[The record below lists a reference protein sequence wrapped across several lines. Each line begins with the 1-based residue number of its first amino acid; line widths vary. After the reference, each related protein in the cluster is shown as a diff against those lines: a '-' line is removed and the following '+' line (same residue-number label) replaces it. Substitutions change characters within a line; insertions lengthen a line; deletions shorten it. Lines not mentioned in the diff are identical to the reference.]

1 MARGWARVIA
11 ALTIAYAPSGFAQ
24 STITLPDTDVTVSV
38 TEGILTLTPDAYN
51 APGSIGYYARNQ
63 RGGKQDVC
71 LIELS
76 SANVALE
83 STEPV
88 ARMYFENKK
97 LLPLSVAST
106 GNRFKVFAGK
116 NRYIDV
122 RYVFY
127 QKEGGPTQTI
137 IKSCNAGSNEIFAV
151 TFFPDRPFTKNSAA
165 APVKLAPPSF
175 PQSVRYSIDDF
186 ARILYRPMPKQL
198 SFDDPAFYGFGGFSQ
213 GHKVVSRFSTVYVAE
228 AGGYIVGSVFSDLI
242 DCDNRRSM
250 TYGLGTVNDESVDL
264 IDGLLSDMSYKEKLT
279 LKPLANEPTSFSD
292 LDPVFVKI
300 LTDVCSNTF
309 TPGTVDMKKYL

>member
-38 TEGILTLTPDAYN
+38 TEGILTVTPVAYN

-83 STEPV
+83 SAEPV

-116 NRYIDV
+116 NRSIDV

-127 QKEGGPTQTI
+127 QKEGGATQTI

-165 APVKLAPPSF
+165 APAKLAPSSF

-186 ARILYRPMPKQL
+186 ARIRYRPMPKQM
-198 SFDDPAFYGFGGFSQ
+198 SFDGPAFYGFGGFSQ
-213 GHKVVSRFSTVYVAE
+213 GHKVILRFSTDYVN
-228 AGGYIVGSVFSDLI
+228 GYKSYIATGIFSDLI
-242 DCDNRRSM
+242 DCENRRSM
-250 TYGLGTVNDESVDL
+250 TYGIGASNEESEDFVD
-264 IDGLLSDMSYKEKLT
+264 DLLSYMSYSEKLT
-279 LKPLANEPTSFSD
+279 LKPLAKGPISFSD
-292 LDPVFVKI
+292 LSPEFLKI
-300 LTDVCSNTF
+300 VMDVCSNSF
-309 TPGTVDMKKYL
+309 TSGTINMKDYL